1 MLVMTTVPASEMP
14 WPTYRDVRL
23 RALAT
28 DPEAFGSSSERE
40 RAFDEERWRERASN
54 PGTFL
59 WFSAESP
66 ASAGGASAGDASA
79 DRDSSGVEQERFPNL
94 APATPRAAGLIG
106 LLPASGMP
114 DLPDAATVRAT
125 YGAPPESLAF
135 VMQMWVTPDHRG
147 SGAFDEL
154 MDAVI
159 ARARATGVE
168 VMALAVYRDNVR
180 AAAAYRRR
188 GFSLI
193 PRPPWCPP
201 DEDEYVLPLV

>member
-14 WPTYRDVRL
+14 WQTYRDVRL
-23 RALAT
+23 RALST

-59 WFSAESP
+59 WFSPGSP
-66 ASAGGASAGDASA
+66 TSTDGASADEASA
-79 DRDSSGVEQERFPNL
+79 DRASSGVDQVRDSSL
-94 APATPRAAGLIG
+94 TPATPRADGLIG

-114 DLPDAATVRAT
+114 PLPDAATVRAT
-125 YGAPPESLAF
+125 YGAPPERLAF
-135 VMQMWVTPDHRG
+135 VMQMWVAPDHRG
-147 SGAFDEL
+147 SGAFDDL

-159 ARARATGVE
+159 ARARATGIE

-188 GFSLI
+188 GFSLMA
-193 PRPPWCPP
+193 RPPWCPP